1 MVHDGA
7 EACIEGDVVR
17 IENLLRSSRHKRH
30 VVAEIVSPFRTGQE
44 RKAVEDVA
52 ELLAKKE
59 EKRTAKQQRRAV
71 GKGVMIED
79 ARQARSK
86 LEKPGVLEA
95 LRRIQEL
102 PQMGGEQPRV
112 QEVGTL
118 GA

>member
-1 MVHDGA
+1 
-7 EACIEGDVVR
+7 
-17 IENLLRSSRHKRH
+17 

-44 RKAVEDVA
+44 RKAVEDVVQ
-52 ELLAKKE
+52 LLVKKE
-59 EKRTAKQQRRAV
+59 EKRAAKQERRAMS
-71 GKGVMIED
+71 KGVRVED
-79 ARQARSK
+79 ARHTRSK

-95 LRRIQEL
+95 LKRIQEL